1 MGKALRELIEVLDG
15 LPEESRESWARSW
28 LAELA
33 AEREWERRFGSR
45 PDVLRHLA
53 DEALDED
60 RRGATQPLDDL
71 LKPS

>member
-1 MGKALRELIEVLDG
+1 MRELIEVLEE

-33 AEREWERRFGSR
+33 AEREWEQRFARR

-60 RRGATQPLDDL
+60 RKQATQPLDDL